1 MSFFSF
7 FQKIL
12 PSVKDPAKV
21 PVLKQKL
28 IWTGIV
34 LVVFFIL
41 GTIKLIGVSPDA
53 LISLEYFQMIMAS
66 QLGTLISLGIGPIVL
81 SSIILQLLVGVKVIN
96 LNFSNPNDRAKF
108 GILQKLFAIV
118 LSVIEAIVAVSV
130 GMLVPLP
137 GMALF
142 VIIQV
147 ALGSIILL
155 YLDEVVSKYG
165 IGSGIGLFIA
175 AGVSQS
181 IIWRLFALPSAT
193 LGTKGLLFVAIDSI
207 ATGAISQLISS
218 FLIPVLITLAVFLIV
233 VYVEGMHVN
242 IPLTVGRSG
251 IGAKYPVKLLY
262 VSNMP
267 VILAA
272 TLFANV
278 ALFVNLAKGTFLE
291 NIMFKI
297 SALLTPQYGLL
308 ENTILGGATW
318 GMWGNAF
325 IYMIIFV
332 ATCVLFG
339 KFWVQVGGQD
349 SASVAKQLQS
359 SGMSIPGFRRDQR
372 VLTTVLKRY
381 VPTITILGSLFVGL
395 LAFFSDLTGAIGSGI
410 GILLTVGI
418 IYKFYEQIAKD
429 PMFMTSGF
437 VKKLVGKN
445 KN

>member
-1 MSFFSF
+1 MSFYSIA
-7 FQKIL
+7 QKIL
-12 PSVKDPAKV
+12 PSVKDPSKV
-21 PVLKQKL
+21 PVLKKKL

-34 LVVFFIL
+34 LAVFFIL
-41 GTIKLIGVSPDA
+41 GTVKLIGISPTA
-53 LISLEYFQMIMAS
+53 LVNLEYYQMIMAS

-96 LNFSNPNDRAKF
+96 LNFSNPEDRAKF
-108 GILQKLFAIV
+108 SILQKLFAVV
-118 LSVIEAIVAVSV
+118 LSIVEAVVAVSV

-142 VIIQV
+142 IVIQV
-147 ALGSIILL
+147 ALGSILLL

-165 IGSGIGLFIA
+165 IGSGVGLFIA

-193 LGTKGLLFVAIDSI
+193 LGTKGLLFVAFDSI
-207 ATGAISQLISS
+207 TTGAISQLISS
-218 FLIPVLITLAVFLIV
+218 FIIPLLVTFAVFLIV

-278 ALFVNLAKGTFLE
+278 ALFVNLAKNTFLE

-297 SALLTPQYGLL
+297 AAVLTPQYGLL
-308 ENTILGGATW
+308 ESTILGGATW
-318 GMWGNAF
+318 GMWGSAL
-325 IYMIIFV
+325 IYMVIFV
-332 ATCVLFG
+332 VTCVLFG

-381 VPTITILGSLFVGL
+381 IPTITILGSIFVSL

-429 PMFMTSGF
+429 PMFVSSGLM
-437 VKKLVGKN
+437 KNIVGKN

>member
-1 MSFFSF
+1 MSFYSIA
-7 FQKIL
+7 QKIL
-12 PSVKDPAKV
+12 PSVKDPSKV
-21 PVLKQKL
+21 PVLKKKL

-34 LVVFFIL
+34 LAVFFIL
-41 GTIKLIGVSPDA
+41 GTVKLIGISPTA
-53 LISLEYFQMIMAS
+53 LINLEYYQMIMAS

-96 LNFSNPNDRAKF
+96 LNFSNPEDRAKF
-108 GILQKLFAIV
+108 SILQKLFAVV
-118 LSVIEAIVAVSV
+118 LSVVEAVVAVSV

-137 GMALF
+137 GMGLMI
-142 VIIQV
+142 VIQV
-147 ALGSIILL
+147 ALGSILLL

-165 IGSGIGLFIA
+165 IGSGVGLFIA

-193 LGTKGLLFVAIDSI
+193 LGTKGLLFVAFDSI
-207 ATGAISQLISS
+207 TTGAISQLISS
-218 FLIPVLITLAVFLIV
+218 FIIPLLVTFAVFLIV

-278 ALFVNLAKGTFLE
+278 ALFVNLAKNTFLE

-297 SALLTPQYGLL
+297 AAILTPQYGLL

-318 GMWGNAF
+318 GMWGSAL
-325 IYMIIFV
+325 IYMVIFV
-332 ATCVLFG
+332 VTCVLFG

-381 VPTITILGSLFVGL
+381 IPTITILGSLFVGL

-429 PMFMTSGF
+429 PMFVSSGF
-437 VKKLVGKN
+437 LKNIVGKN